1 MSIKSDSIR
10 DNLNLILSRIVLAQ
24 KRSPR
29 NQKVTIVAVSKKQSI
44 DKINAYSSLIHQAG
58 EVPIFGE
65 NYLQEFADKEE
76 AVIKPF
82 DVHFI
87 GHLQSNKVKDAV
99 KLFTAIESVHDLR
112 LLQKIDTAA
121 GSIGKVMPVF
131 LQVNISKDP
140 NKSGFLA
147 SDVKAAFDLGAT
159 LKNIKI
165 VGLMTITELYDSA
178 EAARDDFRAM
188 RRLGD
193 AIFGERAPYCLSM
206 GMSQDY
212 EVAIEEG
219 ATHIRIGTGLFGAR
233 E

>member
-1 MSIKSDSIR
+1 MDSDLIK
-10 DNLNLILSRIVLAQ
+10 DNLNLILSRIVPAQ
-24 KRSPR
+24 RRSPR

-44 DKINAYSSLIHQAG
+44 EKMNAYGSLIHQAG
-58 EVPIFGE
+58 EVPIYGE
-65 NYLQEFADKEE
+65 NYLQEFADKEA
-76 AVIKPF
+76 AVTKPF

-99 KLFTAIESVHDLR
+99 RLFTAIESVHDLK
-112 LLQKIDTAA
+112 LLQKIDAAA
-121 GSIGKVMPVF
+121 GAIGKVMPVF

-147 SDVKAAFDLGAT
+147 HDVKAAVDLGTA

-178 EAARDDFRAM
+178 EASRDDFRAM
-188 RRLGD
+188 RRLAD
-193 AIFGERAPYCLSM
+193 SLFGEKAPYCLSM

-219 ATHIRIGTGLFGAR
+219 ATHIRIGTSLFGSR
-233 E
+233 D